1 MSSLL
6 TKNFKILMAKQILN
20 LLDIGSNAYL
30 PETRKSYVY
39 TFIGKALPWNAGTE
53 IPPTPGDSDSSIN
66 EYYRRGILAKQ
77 ISLENASLVVPRI
90 NWQANT
96 VYSTYTSN
104 TNFYVLNSS
113 DQVFKC
119 LSNVR
124 SNFASTSQ
132 PELTLSTTSLEE
144 PYIET
149 SDDYKWKYLYTLTSS
164 QKQKFLSDE
173 WMPVTF
179 NKFVRAAAAPGSIDV
194 VTITNSGNN
203 YTNGSTQ
210 SIISI
215 EGDGTG
221 AILKANVSGGLIRDV
236 IIQNRGLDYTYAT
249 LTVQDVVGGIGTSAA
264 AVVSISPHFGHGYDP
279 VYELG
284 ASTIMFNVEFD
295 GGENDTLPTEND
307 FREIVL
313 LHNPNVAGGQTLA
326 TDASYTLYTRIKTS
340 PGVGDFN
347 TDEIVYQGTTFED
360 ATFTANVI
368 SFDEVQNFLY
378 INDVRGT
385 LQQNQTIKG
394 LSSGSIRVVNAIKQP
409 TLDLYTGKILYI
421 SDKLPITRD
430 PSQTERIR
438 FILSF

>member
-1 MSSLL
+1 
-6 TKNFKILMAKQILN
+6 MAKQILN
-20 LLDIGSNAYL
+20 LLDIGANAYL
-30 PETRKSYVY
+30 PEARKSYVY
-39 TFIGKALPWNAGTE
+39 TFIGKALPWNTGTE
-53 IPPTPGDSDSSIN
+53 IPPAPADTDSAIN
-66 EYYRRGILAKQ
+66 EYYRRGFLAKQ
-77 ISLENASLVVPRI
+77 ISLENATLVVPRI
-90 NWQANT
+90 NWEANT

-104 TNFYVLNSS
+104 TNFYVLNSG

-119 LSNVR
+119 LSNVAT
-124 SNFASTSQ
+124 NVASTSQ

-149 SDDYKWKYLYTLTSS
+149 SDGYKWKYLYTLTSS

-203 YTNGSTQ
+203 YTNGSIQ

-215 EGDGTG
+215 DGDGSG
-221 AILKANVSGGLIRDV
+221 AILKANVSGGQIQDV
-236 IIQNRGLDYTYAT
+236 IIQNRGTDYTYAT
-249 LTVQDVVGGIGTSAA
+249 LTIQDVVGGIGTSGA
-264 AVVSISPHFGHGYDP
+264 AVVSISPHFGHGFDP
-279 VYELG
+279 VHELG

-295 GGENDTLPTEND
+295 GDENDTLPTEND

-313 LHNPNVAGGQTLA
+313 LQNPNVAGGQTLA
-326 TDASYTLYTRIKTS
+326 TGSSYTLYTRIKTS

-347 TDEIVYQGTTFED
+347 TDEIVFQGTTFAD

-368 SFDEVQNFLY
+368 SFDEVQNYLY

-385 LQQNQTIKG
+385 LQQNQTVKG
-394 LSSGSIRVVNAIKQP
+394 LSSGSIRVVNAIKEP

-421 SDKLPITRD
+421 ADKLPITRD

>member
-1 MSSLL
+1 
-6 TKNFKILMAKQILN
+6 MAKQILN

-30 PETRKSYVY
+30 PEARKSYVY
-39 TFIGKALPWNAGTE
+39 ASIGKALPWNAGVE
-53 IPPTPGDSDSSIN
+53 IPPAPADSDSAIN
-66 EYYRRGILAKQ
+66 EYYRRGFLAKQ
-77 ISLENASLVVPRI
+77 ISLENATLVVPRI
-90 NWQANT
+90 DWEANT

-119 LSNVR
+119 LSNVA
-124 SNFASTSQ
+124 SNVASTSQ

-149 SDDYKWKYLYTLTSS
+149 SDGYKWKYLYTLTSA
-164 QKQKFLSDE
+164 QKQRFLGDD

-194 VTITNSGNN
+194 VTVTNSGNN
-203 YTNGSTQ
+203 YTNGSIQ
-210 SIISI
+210 PIISI
-215 EGDGTG
+215 DGDGTG
-221 AILKANVSGGLIRDV
+221 AILKANVSGGQIQDV
-236 IIQNRGLDYTYAT
+236 IIQNRGSDYTYAT
-249 LTVQDVVGGIGTSAA
+249 LTIRDVVGGIGTNGA
-264 AVVSISPHFGHGYDP
+264 AVVSIAPHFGHGFDP
-279 VYELG
+279 VHELG

-295 GGENDTLPTEND
+295 GNENDTLPTEND

-313 LHNPNVAGGQTLA
+313 IHNPNASGTQALA
-326 TDASYTLYTRIKTS
+326 TDSSYTMYTRIKTS

-368 SFDEVQNFLY
+368 SFDEVQNYLY

-421 SDKLPITRD
+421 TDKLPIARD

>member
-1 MSSLL
+1 L
-6 TKNFKILMAKQILN
+6 
-20 LLDIGSNAYL
+20 
-30 PETRKSYVY
+30 
-39 TFIGKALPWNAGTE
+39 
-53 IPPTPGDSDSSIN
+53 
-66 EYYRRGILAKQ
+66 
-77 ISLENASLVVPRI
+77 
-90 NWQANT
+90 
-96 VYSTYTSN
+96 
-104 TNFYVLNSS
+104 
-113 DQVFKC
+113 
-119 LSNVR
+119 
-124 SNFASTSQ
+124 ASTSQ

-149 SDDYKWKYLYTLTSS
+149 ADGYKWKYLYTLTST
-164 QKQKFLSDE
+164 QKQKFLGDE

-221 AILKANVSGGLIRDV
+221 AILKANVAGGQIQDV
-236 IIQNRGLDYTYAT
+236 IIQNRGSDYTYAAIT
-249 LTVQDVVGGIGTSAA
+249 IQDVAGGIGSGGA
-264 AVVSISPHFGHGYDP
+264 AVVSIAPHSGHGFDP
-279 VYELG
+279 VYELN

-295 GGENDTLPTEND
+295 GDENDTLPTEND

-313 LHNPNVAGGQTLA
+313 LHNPNESGGQVLA
-326 TDASYTLYTRIKTS
+326 TDSSYTLYTRIKTS

-347 TDEIVYQGTTFED
+347 TDEIVYQGATFGD

-368 SFDEVQNFLY
+368 SFDEVQNYLY

-394 LSSGSIRVVNAIKQP
+394 LSSGSIRVVNSIKAP

>member
-30 PETRKSYVY
+30 PEARRSYVY
-39 TFIGKALPWNAGTE
+39 TFIGKALPWNAGIE
-53 IPPTPGDSDSSIN
+53 IPPTPVDSDSAIN

-77 ISLENASLVVPRI
+77 ISLENATLVVPRI

-96 VYSTYTSN
+96 SYSTYTSN
-104 TNFYVLNSS
+104 TNFYVLNTS

-119 LSNVR
+119 LSNVA
-124 SNFASTSQ
+124 SNVASTSQ

-149 SDDYKWKYLYTLTSS
+149 SDGYKWKYLYTLTSS

-194 VTITNSGNN
+194 VTITNAGNN

-210 SIISI
+210 SIITVA
-215 EGDGTG
+215 GDGVG
-221 AILKANVSGGLIRDV
+221 ASLKANVSGGQIRDV

-249 LTVQDVVGGIGTSAA
+249 ITIQDVVGGIGTGGT
-264 AVVSISPHFGHGYDP
+264 AVVSISPHTGHGFDP
-279 VYELG
+279 VHELG

-295 GGENDTLPTEND
+295 GDENDTLPTEND
-307 FREIVL
+307 FREIVI

-347 TDEIVYQGTTFED
+347 TDEIVYQGTTFES

-394 LSSGSIRVVNAIKQP
+394 LSSGSIRVVNAIRNP

-421 SDKLPITRD
+421 ADKLPITRD
-430 PSQTERIR
+430 LSQTERIR